1 MYWKQSEASDVVTS
15 GLIHDGDGPI
25 TRRPLFAE
33 ASRLPIRLEVWEL
46 EPGASEGSHVHKA
59 PNPLEEIY
67 YFIRGEGEMQVDR
80 ESVPISAGDAI
91 MVPPGADHGFRNTG
105 SGPLKL
111 VIIWGDP
118 QGPYAEAPL
127 SPGR

>member
-15 GLIHDGDGPI
+15 GPIHEGDGAI

-46 EPGASEGSHVHKA
+46 EPGASEGSHVHKD

-67 YFIRGEGEMQVDR
+67 YFLQGKGEMQVDG
-80 ESVPISAGDAI
+80 EDVPISAGDAI

-105 SGPLKL
+105 PGPLKL

-118 QGPYAEAPL
+118 QGPYAEALL
-127 SPGR
+127 SAGR